1 MSENP
6 IRGQL
11 SVNRHGQEL
20 LSDET
25 SSRTIKQ
32 VIQHRLIGLGHWAS
46 EPVHLKRPY
55 GVSGSPALPSFQLSR
70 RTPTLEGSFTSSRPT
85 KRPGTTEE
93 GFCGTC
99 FCLIASLGRLPVSL
113 VTSPFRA
120 AMTAGSLFT
129 HSRDRSP
136 DASDLMC
143 ISTSSCACWCPNS
156 RSAKVRLKRST
167 TPWSLWMSTRPRL
180 TETPCFARSW
190 PAAPINS
197 RPGSTWRSLG
207 HFRGPRL

>member
-1 MSENP
+1 M
-6 IRGQL
+6 
-11 SVNRHGQEL
+11 
-20 LSDET
+20 
-25 SSRTIKQ
+25 
-32 VIQHRLIGLGHWAS
+32 
-46 EPVHLKRPY
+46 
-55 GVSGSPALPSFQLSR
+55 
-70 RTPTLEGSFTSSRPT
+70 
-85 KRPGTTEE
+85 TT
-93 GFCGTC
+93 
-99 FCLIASLGRLPVSL
+99 
-113 VTSPFRA
+113 
-120 AMTAGSLFT
+120 GSLFT

-136 DASDLMC
+136 DPSDLMC

-207 HFRGPRL
+207 HFRGPRLQMRDRASATSAAVLLVRGSASLKRLATSTTVRAYLYTFLPPGKAVMGKKQQVRLVDLVWRADIKPWSGDPSWSR